1 MTELYTIPEIETNQ
15 LDFIPLSICENIAG
29 NYDNYLRTTIS
40 HILKIKKLEKKN
52 SDKDYFFP
60 NKEFYI
66 NNIRARVQRNFYSGR
81 FVLRD

>member
-40 HILKIKKLEKKN
+40 HILKIKKFEKKN

-60 NKEFYI
+60 NKFEL
-66 NNIRARVQRNFYSGR
+66 AV
-81 FVLRD
+81 FVNLLVIVFPP